1 MRKNQLIEMLQEI
14 PGNPEVML
22 WNGFVQ
28 DVVPIDKSIE
38 HVELV
43 RDGKDYFCWLM
54 EREGATEEDIKM
66 FLRKR
71 EWTINDFML
80 SRADKKDIKK
90 VYVLQARHT
99 GKKHFDRVGTMEY

>member
-1 MRKNQLIEMLQEI
+1 MRKNKLIEMLQEI

-38 HVELV
+38 LVELV
-43 RDGKDYFCWLM
+43 RDEKEYFCWLM
-54 EREGATEEDIKM
+54 EREGATEADIKM

-80 SRADKKDIKK
+80 SKADKKDIKK

-99 GKKHFDRVGTMEY
+99 GKKQFDRVGTMEY